1 MSFHPDPFSRM
12 NFLPRFSRLMAEAL
26 HCGSAPE
33 GLALPLHEVR
43 ERLHTLAD
51 EERGRPLPIS
61 TETLLAPASETLP
74 LPDAVG
80 GADDAARHIRLAC
93 DNARFAVYAWID
105 ELLLQSPRLDA
116 ADWLSHSLQ
125 YRYCGTTSAGREF
138 FTRLTDII
146 RSALPPAE
154 NALPAAGEEEDPADE
169 VLRALEAFVLHGGD
183 ELSAAVIRVHALCL
197 LYGFKGMLRDAPETL
212 HRCRKAAH
220 ALLLRDEPPPAPAL
234 PQERPITPFVAVAL
248 EKAAYV
254 ILPPVIVLLF
264 GALCAAVL
272 ADIPLPQF

>member
-1 MSFHPDPFSRM
+1 M

-26 HCGSAPE
+26 HCAGAPE

-43 ERLHTLAD
+43 ERLHALAD
-51 EERGRPLPIS
+51 EERSRPLPS
-61 TETLLAPASETLP
+61 SAEALPAPLSATLP
-74 LPDAVG
+74 LPDATGEV
-80 GADDAARHIRLAC
+80 DDAARHIRLAC
-93 DNARFAVYAWID
+93 DNARFAVYAWVD

-138 FTRLTDII
+138 FTRLTGII
-146 RSALPPAE
+146 R
-154 NALPAAGEEEDPADE
+154 NALPLTENAPTAASEEEEPADE

-183 ELSAAVIRVHALCL
+183 ELSTAAVSVYALCL
-197 LYGFKGMLRDAPETL
+197 LYGFKGMLRDSPETL
-212 HRCRKAAH
+212 NRCRKAAH
-220 ALLLRDEPPPAPAL
+220 ALLLRDEPPPAPGL
-234 PQERPITPFVAVAL
+234 PQERPVAPFVAVAL

-264 GALCAAVL
+264 GTLCAAVL
-272 ADIPLPQF
+272 ADIPLPKF

>member
-1 MSFHPDPFSRM
+1 M

-43 ERLHTLAD
+43 ERLHALAD
-51 EERGRPLPIS
+51 EERSRPLPS
-61 TETLLAPASETLP
+61 SAEPLSAPVTATLP
-74 LPDAVG
+74 LPDAVDET
-80 GADDAARHIRLAC
+80 DDAARNIRLAC
-93 DNARFAVYAWID
+93 ENARFAVYAWVD

-138 FTRLTDII
+138 FTRLTGII
-146 RSALPPAE
+146 RNALPLAE
-154 NALPAAGEEEDPADE
+154 NAPTAANEEEELADE

-183 ELSAAVIRVHALCL
+183 ELSAAAVRVYALCL
-197 LYGFKGMLRDAPETL
+197 LYGFKGMLRDTPETL
-212 HRCRKAAH
+212 NRCRKAAR
-220 ALLLRDEPPPAPAL
+220 ALLLRDEPPPTPSL
-234 PQERPITPFVAVAL
+234 PQEGPIAPVVAVAL
-248 EKAAYV
+248 EKAAYI

-272 ADIPLPQF
+272 ADIPLPKF